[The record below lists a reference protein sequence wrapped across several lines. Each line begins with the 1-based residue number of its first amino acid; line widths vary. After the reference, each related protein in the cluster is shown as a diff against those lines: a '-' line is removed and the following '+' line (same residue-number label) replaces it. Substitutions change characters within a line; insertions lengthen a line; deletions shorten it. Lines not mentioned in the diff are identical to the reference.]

1 MCPFLFFF
9 SLQDV
14 IDVKI
19 GATDLVDRCLLNFV
33 DEKYRL
39 HDLVLEYLQMTTKM
53 DEDLARKA
61 SSRQASFLSRIEVL
75 RRFGDNKLGVD
86 GLYSLVALWSAVE
99 KLDGSLIAE
108 KFYRESLG
116 SVTKVE
122 DMQNA
127 GQLFRLLVSFFPT

>member
-1 MCPFLFFF
+1 M
-9 SLQDV
+9 S
-14 IDVKI
+14 DVKI

-39 HDLVLEYLQMTTKM
+39 HDLVLEYLQMATKM
-53 DEDLARKA
+53 DEDLVRKA

-75 RRFGDNKLGVD
+75 RRYSVGDDTLGGD
-86 GLYSLVALWSAVE
+86 GRYSLVALWSAVE

-116 SVTKVE
+116 GVTKIE

-127 GQLFRLLVSFFPT
+127 GRLFKLLVSFFPT